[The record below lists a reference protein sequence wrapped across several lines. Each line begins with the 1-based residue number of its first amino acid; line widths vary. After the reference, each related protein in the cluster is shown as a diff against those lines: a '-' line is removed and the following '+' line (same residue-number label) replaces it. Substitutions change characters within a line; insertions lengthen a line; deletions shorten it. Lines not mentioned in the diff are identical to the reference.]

1 MPQDEPR
8 QEQPNRKEKIAGL
21 LGIGLDNDDGQ
32 TRITRG
38 KNFVLWGGSQ
48 ETHAI
53 MQETAIKVNE
63 RLEQKGKQL
72 GDVSVRELRDIIHD
86 VTESMGIKRRS

>member
-1 MPQDEPR
+1 VADEAHHNQD
-8 QEQPNRKEKIAGL
+8 KKKIAGL

-38 KNFVLWGGSQ
+38 KNFVLWGGSKD
-48 ETHAI
+48 THAV

-63 RLEQKGKQL
+63 RLEQSGKRL
-72 GDVSVRELRDIIHD
+72 EDVSLRELRDIIHD
-86 VTESMGIKRRS
+86 VTESIGIKRSE